1 MQARNKGKK
10 SWSGYVGLLAGLAL
24 IAYLFSKVDLAGS
37 LKRISLIGPSSVLI
51 LLPYFALHLLET
63 AAWRRLIPKENGAV
77 PFFSLFKIQLVT
89 ETISMT
95 LPAGVAVGEPMRPWL
110 CRRFLGIPLPDGIA
124 SVAVRKLL
132 LSMTE
137 GFYALIGAI
146 AGFGMLQ
153 AVSAQVIDFDGLG
166 VIMIVAGVAI
176 TLVFMLL
183 LLVMTNGNAALS
195 LHRFLMKIPFQ
206 KVRQWLLKQEAGF
219 AEADQKLQRVKA
231 GGIRS
236 LLPVMVIYIAS
247 WMMLALESYLI
258 LHLLGLKVTFLQV
271 LAFDTALTILRAIF
285 FSIPSGLGIQDL
297 GYLAFFQ
304 ALGLPDHLAYG
315 GAFVMLRRFKEVIWY
330 AAGYAVMFME
340 GIHLQDAEQVSKE
353 SE

>member
-285 FSIPSGLGIQDL
+285 FFIPSGLGIQDL